1 MNYSKII
8 TKTAFILRIISRTL
22 MVVQTLFN
30 CDFSVSLSPF
40 GNDFGTLDFGL
51 GLDNN
56 VFHDYRGL
64 THIVIMAVHLDLER
78 PLVTFYFSS

>member
-1 MNYSKII
+1 
-8 TKTAFILRIISRTL
+8 

-51 GLDNN
+51 GLDNTSW
-56 VFHDYRGL
+56 V
-64 THIVIMAVHLDLER
+64 R
-78 PLVTFYFSS
+78 PVN